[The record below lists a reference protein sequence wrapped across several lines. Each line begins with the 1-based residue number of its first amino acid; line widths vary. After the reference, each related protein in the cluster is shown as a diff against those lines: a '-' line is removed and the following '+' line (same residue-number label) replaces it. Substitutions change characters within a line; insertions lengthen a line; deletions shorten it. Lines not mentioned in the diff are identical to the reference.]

1 MKNSEKMHCQKTLQ
15 FFKNLFNVVMLDPL
29 ATFKASMDV
38 SVAIGMADTVHLKDE
53 GYKVVAQRFKA
64 VDQGLA
70 AELNE
75 EGGGH
80 GGCEQR
86 GEETQDGQ
94 PVIGRL
100 WQRRQPGR
108 RLWLEE

>member
-1 MKNSEKMHCQKTLQ
+1 
-15 FFKNLFNVVMLDPL
+15 
-29 ATFKASMDV
+29 MDV

-53 GYKVVAQRFKA
+53 GYKVVAQRFKT
-64 VDQGLA
+64 VDHGLA
-70 AELNE
+70 ADLNE

-80 GGCEQR
+80 GSCEQR
-86 GEETQDGQ
+86 GEETQDGK

-100 WQRRQPGR
+100 WQRRGPGR